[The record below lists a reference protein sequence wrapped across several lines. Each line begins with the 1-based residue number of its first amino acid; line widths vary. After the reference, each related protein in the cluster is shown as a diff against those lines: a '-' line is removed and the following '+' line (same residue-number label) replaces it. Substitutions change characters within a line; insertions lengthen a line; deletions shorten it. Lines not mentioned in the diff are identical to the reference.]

1 MVINPNCD
9 YDENIFYISL
19 FKQGSCSGK
28 HEDAVTLLAAKLMSK
43 APANHPIQRPVISS
57 DRTCSTANTPWLTY
71 EDGELVAT
79 NQPFGPK
86 SWQLSKSVLCWLHRN
101 EVNSDQL
108 RWYFKPA
115 LRSTFL
121 MSWNIS
127 TTYANLVLPGIDE
140 TAFGNL
146 IPQFA
151 QSIWVN
157 H

>member
-1 MVINPNCD
+1 
-9 YDENIFYISL
+9 
-19 FKQGSCSGK
+19 
-28 HEDAVTLLAAKLMSK
+28 
-43 APANHPIQRPVISS
+43 
-57 DRTCSTANTPWLTY
+57 
-71 EDGELVAT
+71 
-79 NQPFGPK
+79 
-86 SWQLSKSVLCWLHRN
+86 
-101 EVNSDQL
+101 
-108 RWYFKPA
+108 
-115 LRSTFL
+115 